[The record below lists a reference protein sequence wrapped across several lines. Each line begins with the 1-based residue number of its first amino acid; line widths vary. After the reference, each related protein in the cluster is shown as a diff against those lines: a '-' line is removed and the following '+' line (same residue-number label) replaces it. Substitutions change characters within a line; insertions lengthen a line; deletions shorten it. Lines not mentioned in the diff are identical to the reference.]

1 MKQIVGEIWAPVS
14 CCRAS
19 FFGPKAT
26 FDREVCNSLGWLNL
40 VFLNNQHQNG
50 GCFNISWSLAV
61 QVHFYTLFP
70 LGLILLRP
78 KAPGF
83 RWGIRPFLERR
94 TVIP

>member
-1 MKQIVGEIWAPVS
+1 MLS
-14 CCRAS
+14 FCRAG

-26 FDREVCNSLGWLNL
+26 FDREVCSRLGWLNL

-61 QVHFYTLFP
+61 QVHFYILFP

-78 KAPGF
+78 KSPEF
-83 RWGIRPFLERR
+83 RWGTNYYSEAAL
-94 TVIP
+94 